1 MFNVV
6 YSFHTADVESVG
18 DFVPNPMIMSASMVA
33 TASVIRA
40 LSSSKLAGRDTTK
53 FCL

>member
-6 YSFHTADVESVG
+6 YSFHTADVESVS
-18 DFVPNPMIMSASMVA
+18 DFVPDPIIMSASMVA

-40 LSSSKLAGRDTTK
+40 GNSSKLAGRYVTK